1 MTKFLFVRH
10 GEPDYSS
17 VAEWAR
23 IPMGKN
29 LAGLSENGKR
39 QIRNSCGVLSK
50 YDVDIIVSSP
60 FTRTMQ
66 SAAIMSKQLNVD
78 VEVERDL
85 HEWQADLTYSITDDK
100 ELLMLCQ
107 EHDRMNGVYPSG
119 EIKTWESTEMVRDR
133 VLACLKKY
141 CKYKCVVISGHAMMM
156 QAVLGI
162 TTPIDYGQIL
172 KFEM

>member
-1 MTKFLFVRH
+1 
-10 GEPDYSS
+10 
-17 VAEWAR
+17 
-23 IPMGKN
+23 
-29 LAGLSENGKR
+29 
-39 QIRNSCGVLSK
+39 
-50 YDVDIIVSSP
+50 
-60 FTRTMQ
+60 
-66 SAAIMSKQLNVD
+66 
-78 VEVERDL
+78 
-85 HEWQADLTYSITDDK
+85 
-100 ELLMLCQ
+100 
-107 EHDRMNGVYPSG
+107 MNGVYPSG